1 MSLPPVL
8 SNIVNWLR
16 AGYPNGVPEADYIP
30 LLAVLTRRLSNDE
43 VHDVAQALV
52 DSGTLPTENVDIGVL
67 ITKLTDEMPREED
80 IERVREKLVS
90 YGWPT
95 TD

>member
-8 SNIVNWLR
+8 SNIVNWLK

-43 VHDVAQALV
+43 VRSVAKALV
-52 DSGTLPTENVDIGVL
+52 DSGTLPADNVDIGVV
-67 ITKLTDEMPREED
+67 ITKMTDEMPREED
-80 IERVREKLVS
+80 IERVREKLVT